1 LSVRLADD
9 MKTIFFDV
17 DTQLDFLYPAGALA
31 VPGAEQIVEALS
43 QLTGFAVRHEVQI
56 ISTADAH
63 SENDTEFKAWK
74 PHCVVG
80 TNGQQKA
87 SATLLN
93 QSLNLTTAPAQT
105 NTRFRQAKQIIVEKQ
120 MLDCFTN
127 PNLRPLLNQL
137 AADRYVVYGVV
148 SELCVRCAAFGLLE
162 TGARVELV
170 TDAIKS
176 LNAAREQELLQLF
189 QSQGG
194 HLTTAAAVTA

>member
-1 LSVRLADD
+1 LANGV
-9 MKTIFFDV
+9 KTIFFDV

-31 VPGAEQIVEALS
+31 VPGAEQIVEALGR
-43 QLTGFAVRHEVQI
+43 LTGFAARHEIQI

-63 SENDTEFKAWK
+63 SEDDPEFKIWK

-87 SATLLN
+87 AATLLN
-93 QSLNLTTAPAQT
+93 QPLILTTAPAQT
-105 NTRFRQAKQIIVEKQ
+105 NSRFGQANQIIVEKQ

-176 LNAAREQELLQLF
+176 LNAAREQEVLQLF